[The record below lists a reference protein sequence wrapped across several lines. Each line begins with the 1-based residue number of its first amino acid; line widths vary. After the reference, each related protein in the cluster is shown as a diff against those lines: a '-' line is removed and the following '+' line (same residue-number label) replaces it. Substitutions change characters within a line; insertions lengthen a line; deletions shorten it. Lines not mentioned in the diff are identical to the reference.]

1 MQENKMKIQ
10 MLVHRLVA
18 EAFVPNPNSYRFVR
32 HIDGNKENNRADNL
46 EWVESAGDE
55 KLFSDFNNEDFTPS
69 QLTNLGDPS
78 QL

>member
-1 MQENKMKIQ
+1 MEKMKKQ

-55 KLFSDFNNEDFTPS
+55 ELFSDFNNEDLTPS

>member
-1 MQENKMKIQ
+1 MNKE

-46 EWVESAGDE
+46 EWVEPGGDE
-55 KLFSDFNNEDFTPS
+55 ELFSNFNSNDLTPS
-69 QLTNLGDPS
+69 QLTKLGDPTN
-78 QL
+78 L